1 MIFYKKQPRKNELLL
16 YFNVQSKNL
25 LMSVKY
31 NFKKLLISKIY
42 FKQVDDET
50 FEEVYKSTRR
60 NIPMLFVRGDG
71 VILVAPPMRGGAM

>member
-1 MIFYKKQPRKNELLL
+1 
-16 YFNVQSKNL
+16 
-25 LMSVKY
+25 MSVKY